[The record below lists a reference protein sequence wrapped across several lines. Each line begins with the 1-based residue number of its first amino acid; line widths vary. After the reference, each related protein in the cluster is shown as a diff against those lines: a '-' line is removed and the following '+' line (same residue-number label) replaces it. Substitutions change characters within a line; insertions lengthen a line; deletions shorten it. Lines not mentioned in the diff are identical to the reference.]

1 MNKLF
6 TIARSFASKRGLS
19 IAAIAAAVITIPATL
34 YAWGPDNR
42 ATFTM
47 QNPAT
52 YVTFNSITDNPV
64 HGDERNF
71 VQIRNFT
78 DNGKFGEHVALEAG
92 KEYEVYVFYHN
103 DASENYNDAEHNYAG
118 IAKDVNMWTEMN
130 QTVNAG
136 EKLRVTGFVNA
147 SNAKPVTVWDEAY
160 GDNNTSSALALKY
173 IAGSAKITNN
183 GKTNGQTLPDTIV
196 STGVKLGYDALD
208 GTLPGCAQYSGYVTY
223 RFKTAAPEAPNF
235 TVQKQVRLAGTGTYG
250 ESVDAKVGDDVEFRI
265 EYKNTGNVDQ
275 NDVIVRDKLPAG
287 LTYVANS
294 TKLAN
299 SVTGGQYKDQTI
311 NTVTEQGMGIG
322 AYEPQ
327 GNAFVKFTAKVTD
340 SDALVC
346 GANTLVNTAS
356 VDTENGS
363 KSDTASVKVEKTCE
377 EKPKEITVCRL
388 SDKKYPVTIKESEF
402 DASKYSTNPEDCKEE
417 ETPPAQT
424 IEVCRLSDKQY
435 PVTIKESEFDETKYS
450 KDQADCEEQPA
461 QPQLPDELPQTGATE
476 AIASLTGAGSLV
488 AATSYYVASRRSTK
502 L

>member
-6 TIARSFASKRGLS
+6 TIARSFVTKRGLS

-42 ATFTM
+42 TTFTM

-103 DASENYNDAEHNYAG
+103 DASTNYNDAEHNYAG

-136 EKLRVTGFVNA
+136 AKLRVTGFVNA

-160 GDNNTSSALALKY
+160 GDNNTADTLALKY
-173 IAGSAKITNN
+173 INGSAKITNN
-183 GKTNGQTLPDTIV
+183 GKINGQTLPDTITT
-196 STGVKLGYDALD
+196 TGVKLGYDAFD
-208 GTLPGCAQYSGYVTY
+208 GVVPGCAQYSGFVTY
-223 RFKTAAPEAPNF
+223 RFKTVTPDKPDF

-250 ESVDAKVGDDVEFRI
+250 ESVTAKPGDNVEFRI
-265 EYKNTGNVDQ
+265 EYKNTGNIDQ

-322 AYEPQ
+322 AYAPQ
-327 GNAFVKFTAKVTD
+327 GNAFVKFTAKVAD
-340 SDALVC
+340 ASALVC
-346 GANTLVNTAS
+346 GMNTLVNTAS

-363 KSDTASVKVEKTCE
+363 KSDTAEVKVEKTCE
-377 EKPKEITVCRL
+377 QPKEITVCRL

-402 DASKYSTNPEDCKEE
+402 DSTKYSKNPEDCKETPTP
-417 ETPPAQT
+417 ETKT
-424 IEVCRLSDKQY
+424 IEVCRLSDKKY
-435 PVTIKESEFDETKYS
+435 PVTIKESEFDSTKHS
-450 KDQADCEEQPA
+450 MNASDCETPA
-461 QPQLPDELPQTGATE
+461 QPTQPTELPQTGPAE
-476 AIASLTGAGSLV
+476 ALASVAGAGSLV
-488 AATSYYVASRRSTK
+488 AATSYYVASRRSR